1 MNILSPQRY
10 EARARIAKA
19 LSHPT
24 RLMFL
29 DALRHEGELCVCE
42 LTKLASIDQST
53 VSKHLAILRD
63 AGLVSVHKKGSM
75 SYYSVKCD
83 CLEGF
88 FGCIETVLIENA
100 RAQQELVSH

>member
-1 MNILSPQRY
+1 MKVLSPERY

-29 DALRHEGELCVCE
+29 DALRQDGELCVCE
-42 LTKLASIDQST
+42 LTNLAGIDQST

-63 AGLVSVHKKGSM
+63 AGLVGIRKKGSM
-75 SYYSVKCD
+75 SYYSLKCQ
-83 CLEGF
+83 CLESF
-88 FGCIETVLIENA
+88 FGCIETVLAENV
-100 RAQQELVSH
+100 RAQQGLLAG

>member
-1 MNILSPQRY
+1 MNLANRDRY

-29 DALRHEGELCVCE
+29 DALRQKGELCVCE
-42 LTKLASIDQST
+42 LTDLAGADQST

-63 AGLVSVHKKGSM
+63 AGLVAVRRERSM
-75 SYYSVKCD
+75 SFYSVKCQ

-88 FGCIETVLIENA
+88 FGCIEAVLSENVK
-100 RAQQELVSH
+100 AQQALVSA